1 MQNRYLRLMSGAPWY
16 ISNKNLHDD
25 LCIPEVTEVLRQS
38 YIRLY
43 NSFLNH
49 TNPLL
54 RVIIVTNPP
63 QDPAHRRLKRKRH
76 SDMRL

>member
-1 MQNRYLRLMSGAPWY
+1 MQNRYLGLMSGAPSY
-16 ISNKNLHDD
+16 ISNKNLHDN
-25 LCIPEVTEVLRQS
+25 LCVPEVTEVLRHS

-49 TNPLL
+49 MNPLL
-54 RVIIVTNPP
+54 QVIVTNPS

>member
-1 MQNRYLRLMSGAPWY
+1 MQNRYLRLISGAPWY
-16 ISNKNLHDD
+16 TSNKNLHDD
-25 LCIPEVTEVLRQS
+25 LCIPEVMEVLRQS

-49 TNPLL
+49 INPLL
-54 RVIIVTNPP
+54 QVIITNPP

>member
-1 MQNRYLRLMSGAPWY
+1 MQNRYLRLMSGASWY
-16 ISNKNLHDD
+16 ISNKNLQDD
-25 LCIPEVTEVLRQS
+25 LCNLDVTEVIRQN

-49 TNPLL
+49 MNPLL
-54 RVIIVTNPP
+54 QVIVTNPP